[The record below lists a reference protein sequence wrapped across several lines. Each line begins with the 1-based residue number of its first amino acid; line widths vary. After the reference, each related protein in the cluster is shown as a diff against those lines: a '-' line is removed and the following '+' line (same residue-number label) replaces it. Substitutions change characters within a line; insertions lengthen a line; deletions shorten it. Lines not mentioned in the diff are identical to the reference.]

1 MKFMIMMTDDGI
13 TGEERVM
20 GMFTCPM
27 RIETMDGRR
36 SLDLEATVDTG
47 AAYTVVPGTKLREMG
62 VEPRGLRR
70 FKLAD
75 GTMIEGAFGEV
86 VAVINGD
93 TVSTLAVFGADG
105 GPTLLGAYTLEGL
118 GLAVDPVRQR
128 LVPAVMIL

>member
-1 MKFMIMMTDDGI
+1 
-13 TGEERVM
+13 M
-20 GMFTCPM
+20 GMFTWPL
-27 RIETMDGRR
+27 RIETTDGRR

-47 AAYTVVPGTKLREMG
+47 AAYTVVPGTRLSELG

-75 GTMIEGAFGEV
+75 GTTIEGAFGEV
-86 VAVINGD
+86 LATINGD
-93 TVSTLAVFGADG
+93 TVTTLVVFGADD
-105 GPTLLGAYTLEGL
+105 GPVLLGAYTLEGL

>member
-1 MKFMIMMTDDGI
+1 
-13 TGEERVM
+13 M
-20 GMFTCPM
+20 GMFTWPV

-47 AAYTVVPGTKLREMG
+47 AAYTVVPGTMLSELR

-75 GTMIEGAFGEV
+75 GTTIEGAFGEV
-86 VAVINGD
+86 LATINGD
-93 TVSTLAVFGADG
+93 TVTTLAIFGADD
-105 GPTLLGAYTLEGL
+105 GPVLLGAYTLEGL

>member
-1 MKFMIMMTDDGI
+1 
-13 TGEERVM
+13 M
-20 GMFTCPM
+20 GMFTWPI

-47 AAYTVVPGTKLREMG
+47 AAYTVVPGTKLRELG

-70 FKLAD
+70 FNLAD
-75 GTMIEGAFGEV
+75 GTTIEGAFGEV
-86 VAVINGD
+86 VATINGD
-93 TVSTLAVFGADG
+93 TVNTLAIFGADG
-105 GPTLLGAYTLEGL
+105 GPVLLGAYTLEGL

>member
-1 MKFMIMMTDDGI
+1 
-13 TGEERVM
+13 M

-47 AAYTVVPGTKLREMG
+47 AAYTVVPATKLRELG
-62 VEPRGLRR
+62 VEPKGLRR

-75 GTMIEGAFGEV
+75 GTTIEGAFGEV
-86 VAVINGD
+86 VATLDGD
-93 TVSTLAVFGADG
+93 TATTQVIFGADA
-105 GPTLLGAYTLEGL
+105 GPTLLGAYTLEGFA
-118 GLAVDPVRQR
+118 LAVDPVQQR